1 MEPIQL
7 DFPTEFYTD
16 RLHIR
21 YPVPGDGKAVHQS
34 IEASLVELKPYMLFA
49 HMNQTETEVE
59 ANIRESNAAFLKRED
74 LRLLLFHKQTGE
86 FIGSS
91 GLHRIDW
98 KVRKFEIGYW
108 IDSRYSGQGYMTEAV
123 KGMVEFAIR
132 ELHAKRIEIRC
143 NAENWQSRKVA
154 ERCFF
159 QLEAILKNDRRSID
173 KRKLIDTCVYA
184 RTDIQ

>member
-74 LRLLLFHKQTGE
+74 LRLLLFHKQTGD

-98 KVRKFEIGYW
+98 KVRKFEIGSGSSFSMEYTRAC
-108 IDSRYSGQGYMTEAV
+108 SYSPLKGNFAV
-123 KGMVEFAIR
+123 
-132 ELHAKRIEIRC
+132 
-143 NAENWQSRKVA
+143 
-154 ERCFF
+154 
-159 QLEAILKNDRRSID
+159 SIS
-173 KRKLIDTCVYA
+173 
-184 RTDIQ
+184 